1 MKIAISSQGK
11 EENSLMDS
19 RFGRCEYFCIYDIED
34 DGFKV
39 IENTAINSN
48 AGAGIEA
55 ANLVL
60 KENIDAI
67 VTGNIGPHANEV
79 FKKSNIKIFTSDVKR
94 ISDIINEYKRN
105 KLKEFNN

>member
-19 RFGRCEYFCIYDIED
+19 RFGRCEYFCIYDIEN

-60 KENIDAI
+60 KESIDAV

>member
-19 RFGRCEYFCIYDIED
+19 RFGRCEYFCIYDIEN

-60 KENIDAI
+60 KESIDAV

-79 FKKSNIKIFTSDVKR
+79 FKKSNIKIFISDVKR

>member
-60 KENIDAI
+60 KESIDAV

>member
-19 RFGRCEYFCIYDIED
+19 RFGRCEYFCIYDIEN

-79 FKKSNIKIFTSDVKR
+79 LKRSNIKIFTSDVKK
-94 ISDIINEYKRN
+94 ISDIINEYKEN

>member
-67 VTGNIGPHANEV
+67 VTGNVGPHANEV
-79 FKKSNIKIFTSDVKR
+79 LKRSNIKIFTSDVKK
-94 ISDIINEYKRN
+94 ISDIINEYKGN
-105 KLKEFNN
+105 KLKRI

>member
-19 RFGRCEYFCIYDIED
+19 RFGRCEYFCIYDIEN

>member
-34 DGFKV
+34 AGFKV

-79 FKKSNIKIFTSDVKR
+79 LKRSNIKIFTSDVKR

>member
-1 MKIAISSQGK
+1 MRIAISSQGK
-11 EENSLMDS
+11 KENSLMDS
-19 RFGRCEYFCIYDIED
+19 RFGRCEYFCIYDIEN

-60 KENIDAI
+60 KESIDAV

-94 ISDIINEYKRN
+94 ISNIINEYKRN

>member
-60 KENIDAI
+60 KETIDAI

-79 FKKSNIKIFTSDVKR
+79 LKRSNIKIFTSDVKK
-94 ISDIINEYKRN
+94 ISDIINEYKGN

>member
-11 EENSLMDS
+11 EKNSLMDS

-34 DGFKV
+34 DSFKA
-39 IENTAINSN
+39 IKNTAVNSN

-60 KENIDAI
+60 KENIDAV

-79 FKKSNIKIFTSDVKR
+79 LKKSNIRIFISDVKK
-94 ISDIINEYKRN
+94 ISDIINGYKEN
-105 KLKEFNN
+105 KLKKFNN

>member
-1 MKIAISSQGK
+1 MKIAISSQGRK
-11 EENSLMDS
+11 KNSLMDS

-34 DGFKV
+34 DSFKT
-39 IENTAINSN
+39 IENTAVNSN

-60 KENIDAI
+60 KESIDAV

-79 FKKSNIKIFTSDVKR
+79 LKKSNIKIFTSDVKR
-94 ISDIINEYKRN
+94 ISDIINEYKGN

>member
-60 KENIDAI
+60 KESIDAV

-79 FKKSNIKIFTSDVKR
+79 LKKSNIKIFTSDVKR
-94 ISDIINEYKRN
+94 ISDIINEYKGN
-105 KLKEFNN
+105 KLKELNN

>member
-1 MKIAISSQGK
+1 MKIAISSQGREK
-11 EENSLMDS
+11 NSLMDS
-19 RFGRCEYFCIYDIED
+19 RFGRCEYFCIYDIEN

-60 KENIDAI
+60 KESIDAV

>member
-19 RFGRCEYFCIYDIED
+19 RFGRCEYFCIYDIEN

-60 KENIDAI
+60 KENIEAV